1 MLAVQALKPGA
12 LDHEKA
18 WCILVR
24 AFRALFICLLGS
36 PLEWDF
42 TQCISE
48 HGACRFDA
56 DVFQCSAS
64 NFEHHFF
71 DIYSL
76 IDMWKDRWNRSLRMK
91 AE

>member
-18 WCILVR
+18 WCILPCGC
-24 AFRALFICLLGS
+24 ALFICLLGS
-36 PLEWDF
+36 LEWDF

-76 IDMWKDRWNRSLRMK
+76 IDMWKDGTGVC
-91 AE
+91 A

>member
-48 HGACRFDA
+48 WGACHFDA
-56 DVFQCSAS
+56 EVLHCTVLNLST
-64 NFEHHFF
+64 
-71 DIYSL
+71 ISL
-76 IDMWKDRWNRSLRMK
+76 MFIHINQYVER
-91 AE
+91 